1 MPFFN
6 TVVPDDFSNSER
18 LDKYISSLKDGMNRS
33 KLKSSATEILVNG
46 KTAKLSSK
54 VKARDEISIQWDEN
68 IPTDIIPENI
78 PLQIIFEDDNVTVVN
93 KEQGM
98 VTHPA
103 AGNWNGTLVNALLY
117 HWKRQSIQEIQDE
130 DINKVLANRRP
141 GIVHRL
147 DKDTSGI
154 IITAKTS

>member
-68 IPTDIIPENI
+68 IPTDIIPEDI
-78 PLQIIFEDDNVTVVN
+78 PLHIIFEDFAFHQFLIYFLIHYYLNVI
-93 KEQGM
+93 
-98 VTHPA
+98 
-103 AGNWNGTLVNALLY
+103 LV
-117 HWKRQSIQEIQDE
+117 I
-130 DINKVLANRRP
+130 
-141 GIVHRL
+141 
-147 DKDTSGI
+147 
-154 IITAKTS
+154 